1 MVIEQTYRNSLT
13 PLPVWGGTFDNFVL
27 RIIIGCFFLYVRPLL
42 KINLPAISLRKY
54 QLLFTLILDTGI
66 EWDYNINKLK

>member
-13 PLPVWGGTFDNFVL
+13 PVWGGTFDNFVL

-54 QLLFTLILDTGI
+54 KLLFTLILDTGI
-66 EWDYNINKLK
+66 GMEL